1 MRRRAPRW
9 VRRFISEAELAAVAR
24 AVAEAEAMTS
34 GEIRVHLD
42 PRCAGDPMARAIQL
56 FERLG
61 MARTAA
67 RNGVLLYLAV
77 EDRKLAVIGDAGVH
91 ARVAPDYWPRL
102 TESLLGHL
110 RAGRPGE
117 GLVAAV
123 RAVGETLRRYFP
135 RAGDDRNELGD
146 EVSLG

>member
-1 MRRRAPRW
+1 M
-9 VRRFISEAELAAVAR
+9 SEVDLAAVAR
-24 AVAEAEAMTS
+24 AVARAEAGTS

-42 PRCAGDPMARAIQL
+42 PRCAGDPMARAVEV

-61 MARTAA
+61 MTRTAA

-77 EDRKLAVIGDAGVH
+77 EDRKLAVIGDAGIH
-91 ARVAPDYWPRL
+91 ARVPADYWPRL

-123 RAVGETLRRYFP
+123 REVGETLRRHFP
-135 RAGDDRNELGD
+135 RAGDDRNELSD
-146 EVSLG
+146 EVNLG